1 MEGLARKMFSRTTR
15 YSLIAVC
22 LLALLLSGCGA
33 NTSDAQAT
41 SSGKGPKVRLV
52 LTDDTLDVSE
62 TGDVEIHLDDVD
74 NLYGMHLSL
83 KFDPTTLRVQD
94 ADPAQQGI
102 QIEPG
107 LLPAP
112 DFAVRNVADN
122 DQGTIEY
129 AVIQLYPREPATG
142 SGVVATIRF
151 QAVGKGE
158 SPLTFL
164 QATLSDPDGQE
175 LPVQLAAAKFSVD

>member
-1 MEGLARKMFSRTTR
+1 MFSKTTC

-22 LLALLLSGCGA
+22 LLALLLTGCGA
-33 NTSDAQAT
+33 NMSDTQA
-41 SSGKGPKVRLV
+41 SSPAKGTTIRLV
-52 LTDDTLDVSE
+52 PTADALDVSE
-62 TGDVEIHLDDVD
+62 TGNVEIHLDNVD

-83 KFDPTTLRVQD
+83 KFDPTMLRVQD

-107 LLPAP
+107 HLPAP
-112 DFAVRNVADN
+112 DFAVRNEANN

-151 QAVGKGE
+151 QAVGKGD

-175 LPVQLAAAKFSVD
+175 LPVQLAAAKLSVD